1 MARRLTETWNCVT
14 GAIQPDVREGGQDG
28 PPGAARWRDGQPAR
42 DGFEHVYYVRRYYD
56 KTMLS
61 WYLLNIVK
69 APPGPGIPRAAH
81 DSAMVPAAAR
91 PLPLVPCKSWSHEH
105 AALWNGS

>member
-1 MARRLTETWNCVT
+1 MATAASCSVFF
-14 GAIQPDVREGGQDG
+14 PEGSAPEEEDA
-28 PPGAARWRDGQPAR
+28 AAR
-42 DGFEHVYYVRRYYD
+42 VRFLGGMTSWSGSFGGGATSPGHSVGRY
-56 KTMLS
+56 
-61 WYLLNIVK
+61 YLLNTVK
-69 APPGPGIPRAAH
+69 DPPGPGIPRAAH

>member
-1 MARRLTETWNCVT
+1 MVEKLNRSRYH
-14 GAIQPDVREGGQDG
+14 GR
-28 PPGAARWRDGQPAR
+28 
-42 DGFEHVYYVRRYYD
+42 FHVYLYLY
-56 KTMLS
+56 LS
-61 WYLLNIVK
+61 YLLNIVK
-69 APPGPGIPRAAH
+69 VTPGPGIPRAAH

>member
-1 MARRLTETWNCVT
+1 MILLHRPRGTFDMHSSAVPT
-14 GAIQPDVREGGQDG
+14 REGVPRSGSDSTE
-28 PPGAARWRDGQPAR
+28 PGED
-42 DGFEHVYYVRRYYD
+42 Y
-56 KTMLS
+56 
-61 WYLLNIVK
+61 YLLNRVK
-69 APPGPGIPRAAH
+69 VTTGPSIPRAAH